1 MINVFVLALLT
12 VGNNVLL
19 LCRQNV
25 SFGNGMYSMA
35 GGKVEHGETARQAIH
50 REVLEE
56 TGLNIPEEQF
66 NLVHVMH
73 RKGTETAFIALCF
86 AVDITDL
93 PVPHNN
99 EPDKC
104 SDMRFFQLDLL
115 PSNLLPAHEQIIQCI
130 QQGINY
136 SEHGW

>member
-1 MINVFVLALLT
+1 MVNVFVLALLT

-25 SFGNGMYSMA
+25 SFGSGMYSMA
-35 GGKVEHGETARQAIH
+35 GGKVEQGETARQAIQ

-56 TGLNIPEEQF
+56 TGLNIPVEQF
-66 NLVHVMH
+66 ALVHVLH
-73 RKGTETAFIALCF
+73 RKGTDTEFIALCF
-86 AVDITDL
+86 AVDIADL
-93 PVPHNN
+93 PAPYNN

-104 SDMRFFQLDLL
+104 SDMRFFPLDQL
-115 PSNLLPAHEQIIQCI
+115 PSNILPAHVQIIQCI
-130 QQGINY
+130 EQGLNY